1 MDRLGLEEECLN
13 IDELLVVELLDCV
26 DSSRTRTVA
35 LSDFA
40 NKTMTESILGQ
51 LESRT
56 SHPVAIAPGTDLVT
70 KRTGP
75 YYPVVIAPG
84 TGLMMPERS
93 SLHSSSR
100 GR

>member
-1 MDRLGLEEECLN
+1 MDSRV
-13 IDELLVVELLDCV
+13 IELLDCV

-56 SHPVAIAPGTDLVT
+56 SHPVAIAPGTDVVT
-70 KRTGP
+70 KRTDP
-75 YYPVVIAPG
+75 I
-84 TGLMMPERS
+84 TRS
-93 SLHSSSR
+93 LSLPALAS
-100 GR
+100 